1 MQNEPETQ
9 KSRQAEWDPRH
20 REGVAR
26 RIDQLMSEVRDLRAD
41 VCLVLAERE
50 RNEPQQGARR

>member
-1 MQNEPETQ
+1 MANEPATT
-9 KSRQAEWDPRH
+9 KTQAEANRDQRQ
-20 REGVAR
+20 GVAR
-26 RIDQLMSEVRDLRAD
+26 RLDQLMSEVRGLRAD

>member
-1 MQNEPETQ
+1 MNETRTPAAKT
-9 KSRQAEWDPRH
+9 QAEYNRGH
-20 REGVAR
+20 RQGVAR
-26 RIDQLMSEVRDLRAD
+26 RLDQLMSEVRNLRAD